1 MEEIEKLG
9 LDKKDVNV
17 YLALLEMGETH
28 IVPLA
33 KKVNLPR
40 NTVVYILENLK
51 NMGLVEILQRCS
63 RRVYLPTPPE
73 AVLNLAKRQKEAAC
87 EREKTAKSILPELKR
102 LYSTSMVEPSMR
114 FFKGQDEIR
123 QIYDEM
129 LESGEKEILY
139 AGEYDKIVE
148 VIGKRYLEN
157 FIKKRIVKKIRTRSV
172 RVHTAE
178 VAETIFQS
186 PEETIRQIRY
196 APADFVSP
204 GHVTIYQNTV
214 AVITTAKENFGFV
227 VTSKEYAIT
236 MRSWFEQLWKLSK
249 DG

>member
-9 LDKKDVNV
+9 LDKKDVKV

-33 KKVNLPR
+33 QKVELPR

-51 NMGLVEILQRCS
+51 SIGLVEILQRCS
-63 RRVYLPTPPE
+63 RRVYLPNPPE
-73 AVLNLAKRQKEAAC
+73 AVLNLAKRQKDEAT

-129 LESGEKEILY
+129 IVSGETEILY
-139 AGEYDKIVE
+139 VGEYDKIVE
-148 VIGKRYLEN
+148 VIGKRYLEK
-157 FIKKRIVKKIRTRSV
+157 FIKNRIAKGIKTRSV
-172 RVHTAE
+172 RVRAAE
-178 VAETIFQS
+178 VAESIFQS

-196 APADFVSP
+196 SPADFVSP

-236 MRSWFEQLWKLSK
+236 MKSWFEQLWKVSK
-249 DG
+249 E